1 MHVVTSGGGGG
12 CFAEASSYGSS
23 GPHLAWSRH
32 GLGCFCCFFNFR
44 RDFHGLRECQLLF
57 LLTEHGLQDGFIV
70 DGADEAGPHRL
81 VQWILDGWEVA
92 CGCHLSDPSC
102 QFRRRLSRLPLDGA
116 LELVTFPH
124 SELRRVVVT

>member
-1 MHVVTSGGGGG
+1 MVDSLGLLRMD
-12 CFAEASSYGSS
+12 
-23 GPHLAWSRH
+23 HLDLIWLGVDL
-32 GLGCFCCFFNFR
+32 GLGCLGCFFHFR
-44 RDFHGLRECQLLF
+44 RDFHGLRKRQLLF
-57 LLTEHGLQDGFIV
+57 FLTEHGLQDGFIV

-116 LELVTFPH
+116 PEHVPFPH
-124 SELRRVVVT
+124 CELRRVVVA